1 MDVLEA
7 LSVIET
13 IEKEGMHVS
22 YLASGS
28 SGNCTYIET
37 PNETVR
43 FLQQSDPAKVG
54 WCLDVGHLAY
64 GGGNAAP
71 TFGASGHSSSIAVLP
86 VAACQRRIATS
97 T

>member
-37 PNETVR
+37 PKRKILVDCGLSGKKIACGCG
-43 FLQQSDPAKVG
+43 FDPRHA
-54 WCLDVGHLAY
+54 
-64 GGGNAAP
+64 
-71 TFGASGHSSSIAVLP
+71 
-86 VAACQRRIATS
+86 
-97 T
+97 